1 MTQTISAEFIKAR
14 EDFAHWYDSKSEET
28 QELIDEIADRTSYI
42 IDEDEYDKFMEEI
55 ASYGITTAEQFT
67 DAFHQELKG
76 YGERVVGQFAEEWV
90 EDCCLIGNIPEF
102 LQGCIDYEMVWYST
116 LRYDFNEIEFN
127 GNTYFLYN
135 NF

>member
-55 ASYGITTAEQFT
+55 ASYGITTAEQFM
-67 DAFHQELKG
+67 DAFRGEWEG